1 MRFHF
6 SRLWVG
12 RILFGR
18 SPLLRALFAR
28 SAKIFRRRSGR
39 SRGGVYQAGF
49 DAVRS
54 ARSFASLGG
63 FGALEARAMLAAD
76 DIVVSLVANQ
86 LVLTLDSAG
95 TAITDLSTTFASK
108 TRVLSITAASTG
120 TLSLAAPITG
130 VTIDPATDT
139 ISVDLKTLKTF
150 AGISVVGSTG
160 TDRVVIGKAGVNLSA
175 VTKGA
180 AAQSPSRPRGPAP

>member
-39 SRGGVYQAGF
+39 SRGVYQAGF

-54 ARSFASLGG
+54 GRSFASLGG

-76 DIVVSLVANQ
+76 DIVKQALARAKAKLNQ
-86 LVLTLDSAG
+86 ALFGLAQGAL
-95 TAITDLSTTFASK
+95 LEQCLFAYE
-108 TRVLSITAASTG
+108 
-120 TLSLAAPITG
+120 
-130 VTIDPATDT
+130 
-139 ISVDLKTLKTF
+139 
-150 AGISVVGSTG
+150 VVGLVPS
-160 TDRVVIGKAGVNLSA
+160 DGKA
-175 VTKGA
+175 
-180 AAQSPSRPRGPAP
+180 